1 MFIPDRS
8 YQAWIRFLMLQMTPL
23 MPTLKRCTW
32 HRNKIL
38 GVSGQKILESEK
50 QATTQDFI
58 MINHPVFCE

>member
-1 MFIPDRS
+1 
-8 YQAWIRFLMLQMTPL
+8 MLQMTPL
-23 MPTLKRCTW
+23 MPTLKRCV

-58 MINHPVFCE
+58 MINHPVFLRMMLNDIFLL